1 MPSRERGGGGRSSLI
16 RTKAGNKVKSKSEAI
31 IDNWL
36 HKNGYEFVYEPEVSI
51 NNELFHPDWVVY
63 GQRGTY
69 FRRPIIVEYWGLLRR
84 GNRAGWVHARLP
96 KYIARKEH
104 KEAVYQTSDYD
115 FLGIMPD
122 YVSQLPKF
130 LGRPLKEA
138 LNVAKGLCKFYQV
151 QSRYPAQSVL
161 LFSHPHPTDH
171 IHLV

>member
-1 MPSRERGGGGRSSLI
+1 MEWRLVP
-16 RTKAGNKVKSKSEAI
+16 
-31 IDNWL
+31 
-36 HKNGYEFVYEPEVSI
+36 HKGS
-51 NNELFHPDWVVY
+51 
-63 GQRGTY
+63 
-69 FRRPIIVEYWGLLRR
+69 
-84 GNRAGWVHARLP
+84 
-96 KYIARKEH
+96 ARKEH